1 VGTVAVAAPG
11 FSNEGW
17 GLRIIE
23 KLGGQSKFF
32 FGGGVLAPLTP
43 QWLRR

>member
-1 VGTVAVAAPG
+1 MGTMAVAAPG

-23 KLGGQSKFF
+23 KLGGQSKF
-32 FGGGVLAPLTP
+32 GGS
-43 QWLRR
+43 